1 MLSKHGLAL
10 AGLAALASTLS
21 FTSAQS
27 QYGDQYWH
35 ERYHGESTN
44 PRRQRAC
51 RKARV
56 PSCKHDPYIDLAT
69 CIFSQVS

>member
-10 AGLAALASTLS
+10 AGLSLFTSSLR

-35 ERYHGESTN
+35 ERYHGQSHIIVN
-44 PRRQRAC
+44 MDAQQ
-51 RKARV
+51 KSRV
-56 PSCKHDPYIDLAT
+56 S
-69 CIFSQVS
+69 